1 MMKIKYDIKGVV
13 VDYLQILN
21 VNMKGSNK
29 EQQMGDVA
37 RRLKNIAKE
46 LDIWVIALS
55 QLNRDSMNPQPSL
68 SRLRDSGQIAEAAD
82 IKRSFEITG
91 NALVAEPSQAL
102 RDMWNDMMRGK
113 MDVTIGQEVGK
124 LPRKMK
130 KALHSKRMSK
140 WKHKVASYISRRQVR
155 IHDAEMVVT
164 PDQFDTLKAT
174 VSGGTIEHGCVVSGK
189 QISEA
194 LERYKHR
201 HS

>member
-1 MMKIKYDIKGVV
+1 M
-13 VDYLQILN
+13 ILN
-21 VNMKGSNK
+21 GPGKISIMVGGQVVGM
-29 EQQMGDVA
+29 
-37 RRLKNIAKE
+37 AKE
-46 LDIWVIALS
+46 AKFSISEDDASTKGFSDPWRTPGIKQSWDISCGAIV
-55 QLNRDSMNPQPSL
+55 Q
-68 SRLRDSGQIAEAAD
+68 
-82 IKRSFEITG
+82 
-91 NALVAEPSQAL
+91 EPSQAL

-113 MDVTIGQEVGK
+113 MDVTIEQKVGK

-130 KALHSKRMSK
+130 KAIRSKRMTK
-140 WKHKVASYISRRQVR
+140 WKHKVASYISRRQIR

-174 VSGGTIEHGCVVSGK
+174 ISGGTIEHGCVVSGK

>member
-1 MMKIKYDIKGVV
+1 M
-13 VDYLQILN
+13 ILN
-21 VNMKGSNK
+21 GPGKISIMVGGQVVGM
-29 EQQMGDVA
+29 
-37 RRLKNIAKE
+37 AKE
-46 LDIWVIALS
+46 AKFSISEDDAS
-55 QLNRDSMNPQPSL
+55 TKEFSDP
-68 SRLRDSGQIAEAAD
+68 LRTPD

-113 MDVTIGQEVGK
+113 MDVTIEQKVGK

-130 KALHSKRMSK
+130 KAIHSKRMTK
-140 WKHKVASYISRRQVR
+140 WKRKVAAYINRRQIR

-174 VSGGTIEHGCVVSGK
+174 ISGGTIEHGCVVSGK

-201 HS
+201 HR

>member
-1 MMKIKYDIKGVV
+1 MNIKGENFKIMVGGQVV
-13 VDYLQILN
+13 G
-21 VNMKGSNK
+21 M
-29 EQQMGDVA
+29 
-37 RRLKNIAKE
+37 AKE
-46 LDIWVIALS
+46 AKFS
-55 QLNRDSMNPQPSL
+55 
-68 SRLRDSGQIAEAAD
+68 IAEDEASTKEFSDPWRTPD

-91 NALVAEPSQAL
+91 NAIVAEPSQAL

-113 MDVTIGQEVGK
+113 MDVTIEQKVGK

-140 WKHKVASYISRRQVR
+140 WKQKVASYINRRQIR

-174 VSGGTIEHGCVVSGK
+174 ISGGTIEHGCVVSGK

-201 HS
+201 RN

>member
-1 MMKIKYDIKGVV
+1 MKMLMGGNLRIMVGGQVVGMAKEAKFSIAEDEASTKDFSDPWCTPDIKQSWDISCDAMVR
-13 VDYLQILN
+13 DA
-21 VNMKGSNK
+21 
-29 EQQMGDVA
+29 GDV
-37 RRLKNIAKE
+37 
-46 LDIWVIALS
+46 
-55 QLNRDSMNPQPSL
+55 
-68 SRLRDSGQIAEAAD
+68 LRDLL
-82 IKRSFEITG
+82 
-91 NALVAEPSQAL
+91 N
-102 RDMWNDMMRGK
+102 GK
-113 MDVTIGQEVGK
+113 EKWDVTIGQEVGK

-140 WKHKVASYISRRQVR
+140 WKQKVASYISRRQLR

-174 VSGGTIEHGCVVSGK
+174 ISGGTIEHGCVVSGK